1 MGVVRV
7 AFYLGNRLLRD
18 SNWQYEKILP
28 RRDRKFYLVVT
39 VIVVV
44 VHELTY
50 PAGRL
55 CDVILWPPGPI
66 VVTVVVNPAL
76 LQIDLARFN
85 RTPIKLGTVHCE
97 IGVGVGVAAGVGV
110 GVAVGAGVGV
120 AVGLCVGVGVGE
132 PNAACKS
139 KTQSGSPALL
149 FPGVVKLWLPLLGNG
164 EPEMFVNVSAL
175 GSYHRAVTGPAKLL
189 IAIVNVWETGV

>member
-1 MGVVRV
+1 MGVEVGV
-7 AFYLGNRLLRD
+7 AVGV
-18 SNWQYEKILP
+18 S
-28 RRDRKFYLVVT
+28 VGV
-39 VIVVV
+39 
-44 VHELTY
+44 
-50 PAGRL
+50 
-55 CDVILWPPGPI
+55 DVA
-66 VVTVVVNPAL
+66 VAV
-76 LQIDLARFN
+76 
-85 RTPIKLGTVHCE
+85 
-97 IGVGVGVAAGVGV
+97 GVGVGVN
-110 GVAVGAGVGV
+110 VAVA
-120 AVGLCVGVGVGE
+120 VGVGVGE